1 MNLSDFLPKSAL
13 VKINRLNAN
22 KNVEVYGKLESFNA
36 GGSVKDRIGKSMIEA
51 AEKEGLLNGKRILEP
66 TSGNTGIGLALTCA
80 VKGYPIT
87 LVMPESV
94 SLERR
99 KILAAYGAEF
109 ILTPAEK
116 GTDGAIEVA
125 YDMAEREKE
134 KWFMPD
140 QFNNENNW
148 KAHYIGTGVEIWEQT
163 EGKITMLVSA
173 MGTTGTLMGASRK
186 LKELNPNI
194 KIIAVEPYL
203 GHRLQGMKNMKEA
216 YKPGIYTKKELDE
229 KINIKDEDAWAMTRR
244 LAKEEGILVG
254 MSAGAAMH
262 VAIKKAKELNE
273 GLIVVVLCDT
283 GERYLALNFSDSGN
297 DKTFKF

>member
-1 MNLSDFLPKSAL
+1 MHQNILELIGKTPL

-51 AEKEGLLNGKRILEP
+51 AEKEGLLYGKRILEP

-173 MGTTGTLMGASRK
+173 MGTTGALMGASRK

-283 GERYLALNFSDSGN
+283 GERYLSTQLFGEWE
-297 DKTFKF
+297 

>member
-1 MNLSDFLPKSAL
+1 MPKSAL

>member
-1 MNLSDFLPKSAL
+1 MHQNILELMGKTPL

-66 TSGNTGIGLALTCA
+66 TSGNTGIGLAIICA

-94 SLERR
+94 SIERR
-99 KILAAYGAEF
+99 KLLAAYGADF

-125 YDMAEREKE
+125 YGMAEREKE

-148 KAHYIGTGVEIWEQT
+148 KAHYNGTAVEVWEQT
-163 EGKITMLVSA
+163 EGKITMFVA
-173 MGTTGTLMGASRK
+173 AIGTTGTLMGASRK
-186 LKELNPNI
+186 LKEFNSNI

-203 GHRLQGMKNMKEA
+203 GHKLQGMKNMKEA
-216 YKPGIYTKKELDE
+216 YKPGIYNKKELDE
-229 KINIKDEDAWAMTRR
+229 KINIKDEDAWTMTRR

-254 MSAGAAMH
+254 MSAGAAMY
-262 VAIKKAKELNE
+262 VAIEKAKELNE

-283 GERYLALNFSDSGN
+283 GERYLSTQLFG
-297 DKTFKF
+297 

>member
-1 MNLSDFLPKSAL
+1 MHQNMLELIGKTPL
-13 VKINRLNAN
+13 VKINRLNSN
-22 KNVEVYGKLESFNA
+22 SNVEVYGKLESFNA

-80 VKGYPIT
+80 VKGYPLT

-94 SLERR
+94 SVERR

-116 GTDGAIEVA
+116 GTDGAIERA
-125 YDMAEREKE
+125 YEMAESEKE

-140 QFNNENNW
+140 QFNNKNNW
-148 KAHYIGTGVEIWEQT
+148 MAHYDGTAVEIWEQT
-163 EGKITMLVSA
+163 KGKITLFVAA
-173 MGTTGTLMGASRK
+173 MGTTGTLMGVSRK
-186 LKELNPNI
+186 LKEYNPDI
-194 KIIAVEPYL
+194 KIIGVEPYL
-203 GHRLQGMKNMKEA
+203 NHKLQGMKNMKEA
-216 YKPGIYTKKELDE
+216 YKPGIYDKKELNE
-229 KINIKDEDAWAMTRR
+229 KINIKDKDAWVMAQR

-262 VAIKKAKELNE
+262 VAIEKAKEMTE

-283 GERYLALNFSDSGN
+283 GERYLSTKLFEEQE
-297 DKTFKF
+297 